1 MSALFLIPSKLKKAG
16 RFEKM
21 LHFDSIH
28 LIVTRGSR
36 APPYHTLPA
45 FVDPNGRHVKPYSD
59 IVSDCWRQASF

>member
-1 MSALFLIPSKLKKAG
+1 
-16 RFEKM
+16 M

-36 APPYHTLPA
+36 GSRAPLYHTLPA

-59 IVSDCWRQASF
+59 IVSHCWRQASF